1 MTSDTCI
8 PVGSS
13 GGNSTSCS
21 QLLHKQNVIK
31 PDIPQAIAQSMI
43 AIKYKRI
50 ISLLY
55 LDNISMN
62 PNVLESQWLI
72 DFQDKIRS
80 GREPPGKGDE
90 KKEKKQV
97 KQVKPTIMTKDL
109 REKLEELKLRTSPIT
124 TPPILRRQTSF
135 SPLTTQS
142 TQSSNEDIKPTS
154 SFGGKKRR
162 KTRKKK
168 KRKTRRRR
176 KTKKRKTKRRRKTKK
191 RKTKKRKTRKRR

>member
-13 GGNSTSCS
+13 GGNSISCS

-62 PNVLESQWLI
+62 PNVLESKWLK
-72 DFQDKIRS
+72 DFQDEIRS
-80 GREPPGKGDE
+80 GSEPTGKGDE
-90 KKEKKQV
+90 KKEKKEK
-97 KQVKPTIMTKDL
+97 KQVKSTIMTEDL
-109 REKLEELKLRTSPIT
+109 REKLEKLKLRTSPIT
-124 TPPILRRQTSF
+124 TPPITTPSLRRQTSF
-135 SPLTTQS
+135 SPLTIQS
-142 TQSSNEDIKPTS
+142 TQS

-191 RKTKKRKTRKRR
+191 RKTKRRKTRKRR